1 MMVVSLRRSM
11 PRLLDQVRLGIPDDV
26 LLRQIQ
32 RDTSGDWSGINNAAF
47 ETFGQ
52 FVVGV
57 HGGRIASMYD
67 ITGYSPGEE
76 AGRIR
81 FDVNPAHGFENLIG
95 QPVPGGAWKR
105 GEARPVR
112 YVDTAAFIQHFHDR
126 GPLGDAG
133 PEDEIDRKIVEFVRA
148 EAAGDA
154 GTPGVAAAS
163 VDALLAEVEVA
174 PDTRGGIR
182 VTVPMGT
189 RVTVVQRTT

>member
-26 LLRQIQ
+26 LLQQIR
-32 RDTSGDWSGINNAAF
+32 RDTSGDWSGISNAAF
-47 ETFGQ
+47 EEFGQ

-76 AGRIR
+76 VGRIR
-81 FDVNPAHGFENLIG
+81 FDVTPAYGFEDLIG

-112 YVDTAAFIQHFHDR
+112 YVATSAFIQHFHER
-126 GPLGDAG
+126 GLLGDAG

-148 EAAGDA
+148 EAAG
-154 GTPGVAAAS
+154 GTGAPGAAAAS
-163 VDALLAEVEVA
+163 VDALLADVEVA

-182 VTVPMGT
+182 VTVPLGT
-189 RVTVVQRTT
+189 RVTVVQRSA

>member
-1 MMVVSLRRSM
+1 M

-26 LLRQIQ
+26 LLEQIQ
-32 RDTSGDWSGINNAAF
+32 RDTAGEWSGISSAAF
-47 ETFGQ
+47 EKFGQ

-67 ITGYSPGEE
+67 ITGYGPGEE

-81 FDVNPAHGFENLIG
+81 FDVTPAYGFEDLIG

-112 YVDTAAFIQHFHDR
+112 YVDTSAFLQHFHER
-126 GPLGDAG
+126 GLLDGGAS
-133 PEDEIDRKIVEFVRA
+133 PEDEIERKIVEFVRA
-148 EAAGDA
+148 EAAVDA
-154 GTPGVAAAS
+154 GMPSAAAS
-163 VDALLAEVEVA
+163 GAALLADVEVA

-189 RVTVVQRTT
+189 RVTIVQRTS

>member
-11 PRLLDQVRLGIPDDV
+11 PRLLGIPDDV
-26 LLRQIQ
+26 LLEQIQ
-32 RDTSGDWSGINNAAF
+32 RDTSGDWSGISNAAF
-47 ETFGQ
+47 EEFGQ

-67 ITGYSPGEE
+67 ITGYGPGEE

-81 FDVNPAHGFENLIG
+81 FRVNPAYGFEDLIG

-112 YVDTAAFIQHFHDR
+112 YVDTHAFLQHFHER
-126 GPLGDAG
+126 GLLANAADH
-133 PEDEIDRKIVEFVRA
+133 EHEIDDKIVEFVRA
-148 EAAGDA
+148 EAAVDP
-154 GTPGVAAAS
+154 GTSGAAATGA
-163 VDALLAEVEVA
+163 ALLAEVDVA
-174 PDTRGGIR
+174 PEPRGGIR

-189 RVTVVQRTT
+189 RVTIVQRTN